1 MSETKN
7 ILWFKEVGKDDG
19 ALVGGKGANLGELT
33 TADFPVPNGFIVT
46 AQAYFEFLEGTG
58 LKSKIADI
66 LKGLNVEDSKDL
78 QSRAE
83 KVQVEIKKADF
94 PKHLAD
100 EIIKDYH
107 KLAKETNTDIK
118 ELYVAVRSSATAE
131 DLADASFAG
140 QQATYLNVLGD
151 IPLLHAVLKCWAS
164 LFGARAIYYRED
176 KGFDQL
182 EVGIAV
188 PVQKMVNSEKAGVMF
203 TIDPT
208 NNDMDHISIEAAYGL
223 GEVVVLGAVTPDRYL
238 IDKKTKEVTDKEIHK
253 QTWMLT
259 REGGD
264 ADTDDTTNIS
274 KNGVPV
280 PEDRQDLQKLTDDE
294 ISQLTDLALKI
305 EEHYGKPQ
313 DTEWGVEKGKV
324 YMLQSRP
331 ITTLGDASSQKSM
344 IKGAASHDIP
354 VQGGGG
360 QDPRPESGG
369 TSISEAEIILRGSA
383 ASVGLSGGPVKI
395 IHSPSEIDQI
405 LEGDVLVTEMTTP
418 DFVPAMKRA
427 SGIVTD
433 EGGRTCHAAIVSR
446 ELGIP
451 CVVGT
456 ETATTTL
463 KDYPEVTV
471 DGKTG
476 AVYAGLIKPKEQ
488 PANDPSQLQI
498 SGAPLVTATKIYVNL
513 GEPELAEKI
522 AARDVD
528 GVGLLRAEFIIMES
542 IGEHPKKM
550 IKEGRQEEYITKLAA
565 GLETFARAFDPRP
578 VVYRATDFKTNE
590 YRGLKGGEEFEPE
603 EGNPMIG
610 YRGCFRYLKDPEEFG
625 LELEAIKRV
634 RSNFKNLHLMIP
646 FVRRT
651 DEFQKVKEMV
661 EKAGLNKGDD
671 PDFKLWIMVEVPS
684 AVIEIEKYCQMGIDG
699 VSIGSNDLTQLLL
712 GLDRDSNLVA
722 EEFDERYP
730 AVQDMIKKTVE
741 TCRDYGVTCS
751 ICGQAPSVYPEVA
764 QKMVEYGATSI
775 SVNPDMI
782 EQTRKMVASVE
793 EKLLL
798 KEMSSVQKKLSELEH
813 KIQENN

>member
-1 MSETKN
+1 MAETKN
-7 ILWFKEVGKDDG
+7 ILWFSEVGKDDG
-19 ALVGGKGANLGELT
+19 QYVGGKGANLGELT
-33 TADFPVPNGFIVT
+33 NAGFPVPGGFIVT
-46 AQAYFEFLEGTG
+46 AQAYFDFLGKTD
-58 LKSKIADI
+58 LKSQISEI

-78 QSRAE
+78 QDRAV
-83 KVQVEIKKADF
+83 KVQDLIKKADF
-94 PKHLAD
+94 PEDLAH
-100 EIIKDYH
+100 EIVQNYH
-107 KLAKETNTDIK
+107 KLAKETGTEKKD
-118 ELYVAVRSSATAE
+118 LYVAVRSSATAE

-140 QQATYLNVLGD
+140 QQATYLNILGD
-151 IPLLHAVLKCWAS
+151 IPVLHAVLKCWAS
-164 LFGARAIYYRED
+164 LFEARAIYYRED

-238 IDKKTKEVTDKEIHK
+238 IDKKTKEITDKDIHK

-259 REGGD
+259 REGGL
-264 ADTDDTTNIS
+264 ADTDDTTDIS

-280 PEDRQDLQKLTDDE
+280 PEEKQDVQKLTDEE
-294 ISQLTDLALKI
+294 IAQLTELALKI

-313 DTEWGVEKGKV
+313 DTEWATEGGKV
-324 YMLQSRP
+324 YMVQSRP
-331 ITTLGDASSQKSM
+331 ITTLGDNGATDAS
-344 IKGAASHDIP
+344 ASAGTKTEPSSDSSA
-354 VQGGGG
+354 G
-360 QDPRPESGG
+360 QD
-369 TSISEAEIILRGSA
+369 ISQAEIILKGSA
-383 ASVGLSGGPVKI
+383 ASVGLNGGPVKI
-395 IHSPSEIDQI
+395 IHSPSEIDKI

-427 SGIVTD
+427 SAIVTD
-433 EGGRTCHAAIVSR
+433 AGGRTCHAAIVSR

-463 KDYPEVTV
+463 QNYPEVTV

-476 AVYAGLIKPKEQ
+476 TVYAGLIKAKEQ
-488 PANDPSQLQI
+488 PVQDPGQVVSQA
-498 SGAPLVTATKIYVNL
+498 APIVTATKIYVNL

-550 IKEGRQEEYITKLAA
+550 IKEGRQEEYITKLAQ

-603 EGNPMIG
+603 EDNPMIG
-610 YRGCFRYLKDPEEFG
+610 YRGCFRYLKDPEEFS

-651 DEFQKVKEMV
+651 DEFQRVKEMV
-661 EKAGLNKGDD
+661 ENSGLNKATD

-699 VSIGSNDLTQLLL
+699 VSIGSNDLTQLAL
-712 GLDRDSNLVA
+712 GLDRDSSTVA

-730 AVQDMIKKTVE
+730 VVQWMIKRTVE
-741 TCRDYGVTCS
+741 TCREYGVTCS

-764 QKMVEYGATSI
+764 QKMVEYGTTSI

-793 EKLLL
+793 EKLIL
-798 KEMSSVQKKLSELEH
+798 KEMSDVQQKLSELEH
-813 KIQENN
+813 KIGEQEK

>member
-1 MSETKN
+1 MSEVKN

-19 ALVGGKGANLGELT
+19 KYVGGKGANLGELYN
-33 TADFPVPNGFIVT
+33 AGIPVPNGFIVT
-46 AQAYFEFLEGTG
+46 AQAYFEFLEKTG
-58 LKSKIADI
+58 LKEQIAEI

-78 QSRAE
+78 QARAE
-83 KVQVEIKKADF
+83 KVQELMKKADF
-94 PKHLAD
+94 PKHLAH
-100 EIIKDYH
+100 EIVENYH
-107 KLAKETNTDIK
+107 KLAKETGTDKK
-118 ELYVAVRSSATAE
+118 EMYVAVRSSATAE

-140 QQATYLNVLGD
+140 QQATYLNIVGD
-151 IPLLHAVLKCWAS
+151 IPVLHAVLKCWAS
-164 LFGARAIYYRED
+164 LFEARAIYYRED

-188 PVQKMVNSEKAGVMF
+188 PVQQMVDSEKAGVMF

-208 NNDMDHISIEAAYGL
+208 NNDMEHISIEAAYGL

-238 IDKKTKEVTDKEIHK
+238 VDKKTKEITDKEIHK

-259 REGGD
+259 REGGNS
-264 ADTDDTTNIS
+264 DTDNTEDIS
-274 KNGVPV
+274 KEGVPV
-280 PEDRQDLQKLTDDE
+280 PDELQDAQKLTDEE
-294 ISQLTDLALKI
+294 IRKLTDLALKI

-313 DTEWGVEKGKV
+313 DTEWTVYKGEV
-324 YMLQSRP
+324 FMVQSRP
-331 ITTLGDASSQKSM
+331 ITTLGDAGSKEAES
-344 IKGAASHDIP
+344 KGAASHDIP
-354 VQGGGG
+354 SPG
-360 QDPRPESGG
+360 QD
-369 TSISEAEIILRGSA
+369 ISQAEVILKGSA
-383 ASVGLSGGPVKI
+383 ASVGLNGGPVKI
-395 IHSPSEIDQI
+395 IHSPQEIDKI

-427 SGIVTD
+427 SAIVTD
-433 EGGRTCHAAIVSR
+433 AGGRTCHAAIVSR

-463 KDYPEVTV
+463 ANYPEVTV

-476 AVYAGLIKPKEQ
+476 AVYAGLIKKQE
-488 PANDPSQLQI
+488 PASEATSQTGG
-498 SGAPLVTATKIYVNL
+498 SGGGAIVTATKIYVNL
-513 GEPELAEKI
+513 GEPELAEKV

-550 IKEGRQEEYITKLAA
+550 IKEGRQEEYITKLAQ

-578 VVYRATDFKTNE
+578 VIYRATDFKTNE

-603 EGNPMIG
+603 EDNPMIG
-610 YRGCFRYLKDPEEFG
+610 YRGCFRYLKDPEEFS

-634 RSNFKNLHLMIP
+634 RQNFKNLNLMIP

-651 DEFQKVKEMV
+651 DEFAKVKEMV
-661 EKAGLNKGDD
+661 EKSGLNKAQD

-684 AVIEIEKYCQMGIDG
+684 AVIEIDKFCQMGIDG
-699 VSIGSNDLTQLLL
+699 VSIGSNDLTQLVL
-712 GLDRDSNLVA
+712 GLDRDSSSVA

-741 TCRDYGVTCS
+741 TCREYGVTCS

-764 QKMVEYGATSI
+764 QKMVEYGTTSI

-793 EKLLL
+793 EKLVL
-798 KEMSSVQKKLSELEH
+798 KEMSEVQKKLSELEH
-813 KIQENN
+813 KINEEI

>member
-7 ILWFKEVGKDDG
+7 IFWFKEVGKDDG
-19 ALVGGKGANLGELT
+19 KYVGGKGANLGELT
-33 TADFPVPNGFIVT
+33 TGGFPVPNGFIVT
-46 AQAYFEFLEGTG
+46 AQAYFDFLEKTG
-58 LKSKIADI
+58 LKPKISEI
-66 LKGLNVEDSKDL
+66 LEGLNVEDSKDL
-78 QSRAE
+78 QSRAV
-83 KVQVEIKKADF
+83 KVQELIKKADF
-94 PKHLAD
+94 PENLAK
-100 EIIKDYH
+100 EITENYH
-107 KLAKETNTDIK
+107 KLAKETKTDLK
-118 ELYVAVRSSATAE
+118 DLYVAIRSSATAE

-151 IPLLHAVLKCWAS
+151 IPVLHAVLKCWAS
-164 LFGARAIYYRED
+164 LFEARAIYYRED

-238 IDKKTKEVTDKEIHK
+238 IDKHTKEITDKEIHK

-264 ADTDDTTNIS
+264 ADTDDTTDIAKS
-274 KNGVPV
+274 GVPV
-280 PEDRQDLQKLTDDE
+280 PEEKQDVQKLTDDE
-294 ISQLTDLALKI
+294 IGQLTDLALKI

-313 DTEWGVEKGKV
+313 DTEWATEGGKV
-324 YMLQSRP
+324 YMVQSRP
-331 ITTLGDASSQKSM
+331 ITTLGDPAPQEAVAE
-344 IKGAASHDIP
+344 GAASHEVP
-354 VQGGGG
+354 APSNG
-360 QDPRPESGG
+360 QD
-369 TSISEAEIILRGSA
+369 ISTAEVILKGSA
-383 ASVGLSGGPVKI
+383 ASVGLNGGPVKI
-395 IHSPSEIDQI
+395 IHAPSEIDKI

-427 SGIVTD
+427 SAIVTD
-433 EGGRTCHAAIVSR
+433 AGGRTCHAAIVSR

-463 KDYPEVTV
+463 QNYPEVTV

-476 AVYAGLIKPKEQ
+476 AVYAGIIKTKAPSNGIEGTEQ
-488 PANDPSQLQI
+488 YATGQ
-498 SGAPLVTATKIYVNL
+498 APLVTATKIYVNL
-513 GEPELAEKI
+513 GEPELADKI

-550 IKEGRQEEYITKLAA
+550 IKEGRQEEYITKLAQ

-578 VVYRATDFKTNE
+578 VIYRATDFKTNE

-634 RSNFKNLHLMIP
+634 RENFKNLHLMIP

-661 EKAGLNKGDD
+661 EASGLNKAQD

-798 KEMSSVQKKLSELEH
+798 KEMSDVQKKLSELEH
-813 KIQENN
+813 KIEANDQ

>member
-1 MSETKN
+1 MAETKN

-33 TADFPVPNGFIVT
+33 TGGFPVPNGFIVT
-46 AQAYFEFLEGTG
+46 AQAYFDFLEKTN
-58 LKSKIADI
+58 LKEEIAKILD
-66 LKGLNVEDSKDL
+66 GLNVEDSKDL
-78 QSRAE
+78 QGRAV
-83 KVQVEIKKADF
+83 KVQELIKKADF
-94 PKHLAD
+94 PEDLAK
-100 EIIKDYH
+100 EITENYH
-107 KLAKETNTDIK
+107 KLAKETHTDKK

-151 IPLLHAVLKCWAS
+151 IPVLHAVLKCWAS
-164 LFGARAIYYRED
+164 LFEARAIYYRED

-238 IDKKTKEVTDKEIHK
+238 IDKKTKEVTDKDIHK

-259 REGGD
+259 REGGL
-264 ADTDDTTNIS
+264 ADTDDTTDIS

-280 PEDRQDLQKLTDDE
+280 PEDKQDVQKLTDEE
-294 ISQLTDLALKI
+294 IAQLTDLALKI

-313 DTEWGVEKGKV
+313 DTEWAVEKGKV
-324 YMLQSRP
+324 YMVQSRP
-331 ITTLGDASSQKSM
+331 ITTLGESVPQETAN
-344 IKGAASHDIP
+344 KGAASHEVPDSNA
-354 VQGGGG
+354 G
-360 QDPRPESGG
+360 QD
-369 TSISEAEIILRGSA
+369 ISTAEVILKGSA
-383 ASVGLSGGPVKI
+383 ASVGMAGGPVKI
-395 IHSPSEIDQI
+395 IHSPAEIDKI

-427 SGIVTD
+427 SAIVTD
-433 EGGRTCHAAIVSR
+433 AGGRTCHAAIVSR

-463 KDYPEVTV
+463 QNYPEVTV
-471 DGKTG
+471 DGKSG
-476 AVYAGLIKPKEQ
+476 AVYAGLIKSKAEPEQ
-488 PANDPSQLQI
+488 AVEDSTSVGN
-498 SGAPLVTATKIYVNL
+498 APLVTATKIYVNL

-550 IKEGRQEEYITKLAA
+550 IKEGRQEEYITKLAE

-590 YRGLKGGEEFEPE
+590 YRGLKGGEEFEPQE
-603 EGNPMIG
+603 DNPMIG

-625 LELEAIKRV
+625 LELEALKRV
-634 RSNFKNLHLMIP
+634 RQNFKNLHLMIP

-651 DEFQKVKEMV
+651 DEFAKVKAMV
-661 EKAGLNKGDD
+661 EASGLNKQND

-699 VSIGSNDLTQLLL
+699 VSIGSNDLTQLAL
-712 GLDRDSNLVA
+712 GLDRDSSTVA
-722 EEFDERYP
+722 EEFDERNP
-730 AVQDMIKKTVE
+730 AVQWMIKKTVE

-764 QKMVEYGATSI
+764 QQMVEYGTTSI

-782 EQTRKMVASVE
+782 ESTRKLVASVE

-798 KEMSSVQKKLSELEH
+798 KEMSDVQKKLSELEH
-813 KIQENN
+813 KINDQDS